1 MKQLT
6 LAMVGFER
14 YARTRRRAG
23 VSGGDERVVPC
34 QHGVLR
40 SASIR
45 AAVARVV
52 LGMASWGREA
62 RTTTGRVRLNEGKLP
77 GFRATTQG
85 NPCFPATDAVRGQ
98 TLLPRRSEGRP
109 KSCHKPGDP
118 RNVGSMRRTVKSN
131 EAPLVKSA
139 PGEFVVSFCPLA
151 EERRVQPKPSTSA
164 ILNMPRPSLSFFCH
178 EVGRSASLR
187 KLKS

>member
-62 RTTTGRVRLNEGKLP
+62 RTTTGRVRL
-77 GFRATTQG
+77 
-85 NPCFPATDAVRGQ
+85 
-98 TLLPRRSEGRP
+98 
-109 KSCHKPGDP
+109 
-118 RNVGSMRRTVKSN
+118 
-131 EAPLVKSA
+131 
-139 PGEFVVSFCPLA
+139 
-151 EERRVQPKPSTSA
+151 
-164 ILNMPRPSLSFFCH
+164 I
-178 EVGRSASLR
+178 
-187 KLKS
+187 